1 MTQTPNALFPGL
13 RQLGRRALLP
23 LTVLALAILPSTA
36 LGAEPTGVAGSG
48 AHGLIA
54 IGAGIAIGFG
64 ALGTGIGQ
72 GLAALGALQ
81 GIARNP
87 SAAGKIQTP
96 MIVCL
101 ALIES
106 LAIYALVIAFFLQAK
121 LPA

>member
-1 MTQTPNALFPGL
+1 MRKLST
-13 RQLGRRALLP
+13 LLVP
-23 LTVLALAILPSTA
+23 LTILAAVFIPTLAFAADKISPDA
-36 LGAEPTGVAGSG
+36 QGMV
-48 AHGLIA
+48 A

-87 SAAGKIQTP
+87 SASGKITTQ
-96 MIVCL
+96 MIICL

-106 LAIYALVIAFFLQAK
+106 LCIYALVIAFFLQGK
-121 LPA
+121 LPG